1 MHLPNL
7 NALRMFDAA
16 ARHLNFRLAA
26 EELNLTQGAVAQQVR
41 RLEADLG
48 LKLFTRKARGLELT
62 DVGRGYHAPVRRA
75 LATIEDATRKL
86 KPETA
91 RIRLSVTPSFA
102 AKWLVPRL
110 SAFEDAN
117 PDVDVQTVATETL
130 ADFKSDG
137 VDLAIRLGVPP
148 FGDGLDAVLLAPLE
162 MCAVCSPGFAM
173 DVGPI
178 KGIADFADY
187 RLIQDSHHQW
197 DSLLDEAGIGLSLRK
212 TQFNQTALAMDAA
225 MNGQGIAL
233 VPHLLAEADIAQG
246 RLVALWRQA
255 DSTGSGFYI
264 VRPDAGEPNPA
275 QRAMIDWL
283 HSEIGGS

>member
-1 MHLPNL
+1 MRLPNL

-26 EELNLTQGAVAQQVR
+26 QELNLTQGAVAQQVR

-62 DVGRGYHAPVRRA
+62 EVGRGYHLPVRRA
-75 LATIEDATRKL
+75 LATIEEATRKL
-86 KPETA
+86 KPENT
-91 RIRLSVTPSFA
+91 RLRLSVTPSFA

-110 SAFEDAN
+110 SAFEQAN
-117 PDVDVQTVATETL
+117 PDVDVQTVATEAL
-130 ADFKSDG
+130 ADFRTDG

-148 FGDGLDAVLLAPLE
+148 FGDSLEAVLLAPLE
-162 MCAVCSPGFAM
+162 LCAVCSPDIAG
-173 DVGPI
+173 DIGPI
-178 KGIADFADY
+178 TDVAEFADY

-197 DSLLDEAGIGLSLRK
+197 DSLLDEAGLGLSLRK

-233 VPHLLAEADIAQG
+233 VPHLLAEADIAQL
-246 RLVALWRQA
+246 RLVSLWHQA
-255 DSTGSGFYI
+255 DSIESGFYI
-264 VRPDAGEPNPA
+264 VRPNAREPNPA
-275 QRAMIDWL
+275 QKAMVDWL
-283 HSEIGGS
+283 LIEIGRS